1 MRATVYTDG
10 ACSGNPGPGGWA
22 AVIKFDD
29 NTQCILKGNE
39 EQTTNNRME
48 LMAVIEAFRFAI
60 KNKLAHITIL
70 SDSSY
75 VVNAINDG
83 WMVKWRLN
91 NWQSS
96 RNEEVKNKDMWQVLY
111 KLVYSGKIPYKI
123 KKVKGHNGISLNELA
138 DLKAREQIKSL

>member
-1 MRATVYTDG
+1 
-10 ACSGNPGPGGWA
+10 
-22 AVIKFDD
+22 
-29 NTQCILKGNE
+29 
-39 EQTTNNRME
+39 
-48 LMAVIEAFRFAI
+48 
-60 KNKLAHITIL
+60 
-70 SDSSY
+70 
-75 VVNAINDG
+75 VNAINDG